1 MVLWEAVLCSA
12 MFGTQTQPHAAAGP
26 QLHTGGVL
34 VPEAH
39 AVPVRMVINGKE
51 KERRAALCEWTDGRG
66 L

>member
-1 MVLWEAVLCSA
+1 